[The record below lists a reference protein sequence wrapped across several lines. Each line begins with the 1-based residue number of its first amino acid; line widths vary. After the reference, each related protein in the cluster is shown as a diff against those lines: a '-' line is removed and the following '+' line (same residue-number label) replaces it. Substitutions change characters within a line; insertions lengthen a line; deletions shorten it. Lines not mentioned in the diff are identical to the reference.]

1 MKTGKKLLPIKER
14 EKARVIQTW
23 IVLADSKARENGAG
37 KPKVNGETNKKRKA
51 QNSRMTLKNQFSL
64 TVFFFSHSKLNTHDT
79 DFFSKHFHPL
89 MSLLRKQ

>member
-64 TVFFFSHSKLNTHDT
+64 TVFFSHTQSLIHMIQIFFLNTFILSCH
-79 DFFSKHFHPL
+79 S
-89 MSLLRKQ
+89 